1 MQAKGAIGAYPMDI
15 RILIVDDHSLF
26 RESLGR
32 MLQAEPGL
40 SVVGECRSLGE
51 ALTALASVEADIIL
65 LDYDLGNEQGTLL
78 LAELRK
84 RQVHS
89 SVLIVTAGMPSEEA
103 VRGLDE
109 GVMGILLKHSSL
121 DQLIAA
127 IRTVAAGQRWMGD
140 DAVQALLSSR
150 HGLPNGSE
158 TARPLTARQSEV
170 MRGILDGL
178 TNKEIAFNLK
188 SSETSVKAVI
198 QELFQKAGVRTRS
211 QLVRIAIEKHTA
223 DWLGQRRTPEPS
235 WAHSSRF
242 GL

>member
-1 MQAKGAIGAYPMDI
+1 MDI

-32 MLQAEPGL
+32 MLQAEPGF
-40 SVVGECRSLGE
+40 SVVGECRSLDE
-51 ALTALASVEADIIL
+51 ALAALSSVETDVIL
-65 LDYDLGNEQGTLL
+65 LDYDLGTEQGTSL

-84 RQVHS
+84 RQIHT
-89 SVLIVTAGMPSEEA
+89 SVLIVTAGMPSDEA
-103 VRGLDE
+103 FRRFDE
-109 GVMGILLKHSSL
+109 GLMGILLKHSSL

-127 IRTVAAGQRWMGD
+127 IRTVAAGERWLGD
-140 DAVQALLSSR
+140 GAVRALLSSKY
-150 HGLPNGSE
+150 GLPSGPE

-211 QLVRIAIEKHTA
+211 QLVRIAIEKHSS
-223 DWLGQRRTPEPS
+223 DWLGQRRTTDAPWTQPS
-235 WAHSSRF
+235 RL
-242 GL
+242 GV